1 MTQFFRPAR
10 AAAFAL
16 IVSLLA
22 GCGSLPAP
30 RGVTSSDAAPAHDA
44 YYLHT
49 FPQ

>member
-1 MTQFFRPAR
+1 MNFLSRPAR
-10 AAAFAL
+10 VAALAL

-30 RGVTSSDAAPAHDA
+30 RSSAGNGTVPAHDA
-44 YYLHT
+44 YYPQS